1 MFKVGDIVRI
11 TQGVGI
17 VRWIGNRKAPKDGDP
32 NNPLEPVP
40 DLWEMAVTVITAVH
54 IRCIHLAKWRNTIK
68 MVTSGTMDTSIQSL
82 RGTPQMHRPKRFSFP
97 TSSTHVSWTFIS
109 GNDRGTIVSLS
120 LLFASFLL
128 LFARLLFLPARSC
141 LS

>member
-40 DLWEMAVTVITAVH
+40 DLWEMAVEVQNPASSMFHSYTYNAFLEYT
-54 IRCIHLAKWRNTIK
+54 
-68 MVTSGTMDTSIQSL
+68 QSATEEEL
-82 RGTPQMHRPKRFSFP
+82 KEFNELQK
-97 TSSTHVSWTFIS
+97 
-109 GNDRGTIVSLS
+109 NK
-120 LLFASFLL
+120 
-128 LFARLLFLPARSC
+128 
-141 LS
+141 

>member
-40 DLWEMAVTVITAVH
+40 DLWEMAVTVQ
-54 IRCIHLAKWRNTIK
+54 N
-68 MVTSGTMDTSIQSL
+68 
-82 RGTPQMHRPKRFSFP
+82 P
-97 TSSTHVSWTFIS
+97 TSSMFHSYTY
-109 GNDRGTIVSLS
+109 N
-120 LLFASFLL
+120 AFLEYTQSATEEEL
-128 LFARLLFLPARSC
+128 KEFNELQKNK
-141 LS
+141 